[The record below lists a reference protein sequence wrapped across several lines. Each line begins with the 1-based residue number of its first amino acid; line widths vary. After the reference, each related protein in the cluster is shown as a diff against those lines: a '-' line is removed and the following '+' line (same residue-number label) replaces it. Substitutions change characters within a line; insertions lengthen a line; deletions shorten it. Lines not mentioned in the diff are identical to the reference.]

1 MIIARPFLTLF
12 IFCLCSNAA
21 RLYVSYYIAALLAL
35 ILYDYE
41 ILGWLLSAFS
51 FYRTP
56 INTDSGGQSIPF

>member
-1 MIIARPFLTLF
+1 MIITISILTPFLL
-12 IFCLCSNAA
+12 CLCSNAA

-41 ILGWLLSAFS
+41 ILGFLFSAFS

>member
-1 MIIARPFLTLF
+1 MIIARPFITLF
-12 IFCLCSNAA
+12 LLFVCSNAA
-21 RLYVSYYIAALLAL
+21 RLYVSYYISALLAL

-56 INTDSGGQSIPF
+56 INMDSGGQSIPF